1 MKLQAPQG
9 TNSIS
14 IAGENYEIA
23 EDGTVEVSST
33 AAGRELCDT
42 FGFTV
47 AGTKVEPKAEKPPPD
62 KFDDM
67 SRAEIIGYLKS
78 KQQAVVPATDTDTLR
93 AQARAQ
99 YSPAERAADA
109 AAAFDKAKG

>member
-1 MKLQAPQG
+1 MKLQSPQG
-9 TNSIS
+9 TSSIS
-14 IAGENYEIA
+14 IAGEDYEMA
-23 EDGTVEVSST
+23 ADGTVEVSS
-33 AAGRELCDT
+33 AAVARELCDT

-47 AGTKVEPKAEKPPPD
+47 AGTKAEPKAEKPPPD

-78 KQQAVVPATDTDTLR
+78 KQQTVVPQTDTDTLR

-109 AAAFDKAKG
+109 AAAADKAKG